1 MEFDALIKPGL
12 WLYKVIELKMEY
24 HQIIHIFTSEGN
36 SLKSLSII
44 LPVII
49 KREFYYLHQ
58 QDDY

>member
-36 SLKSLSII
+36 SLKSLSNN
-44 LPVII
+44 PSG
-49 KREFYYLHQ
+49 YY
-58 QDDY
+58 